1 MTTVAAA
8 VVVAAVASAE
18 GSADNRAEHSA
29 DLEVAAAD
37 TTADNLDS
45 APHHVLFF
53 QPPVDIFL
61 CYYSSQISLDL
72 EN

>member
-45 APHHVLFF
+45 ATHHVLF